1 MTRLLGHF
9 ATFTFAVFLAACGKP
24 PAGTTSTSVA
34 PANPAAG
41 ANAPVV
47 VLTASGVPMVA
58 LPSGEFVMGSDKG
71 NEDEAPAH
79 KVKVSAFLMDQFEV
93 THELFAKA
101 QMPNPSHWQDN
112 AKKPVERVRW
122 RDADPAALTQD
133 LIEVVVQ
140 VNGKLRGRI
149 SVAPSAQFR
158 PMASGRACRTECQKA
173 ETVWPDR
180 MRPEASVTVP
190 EMMTGRRSPVASN
203 SSSMAGA

>member
-9 ATFTFAVFLAACGKP
+9 ATFTLAVFLAACGKP

-34 PANPAAG
+34 PASPAAG

-93 THELFAKA
+93 THELFTKA
-101 QMPNPSHWQDN
+101 QLPNPSHWQDN
-112 AKKPVERVRW
+112 PRKPVERVRW
-122 RDADPAALTQD
+122 RDA
-133 LIEVVVQ
+133 
-140 VNGKLRGRI
+140 K
-149 SVAPSAQFR
+149 
-158 PMASGRACRTECQKA
+158 M
-173 ETVWPDR
+173 
-180 MRPEASVTVP
+180 
-190 EMMTGRRSPVASN
+190 
-203 SSSMAGA
+203 